1 MAKPTYY
8 GVTMP
13 FVSPA
18 GILPF
23 QADERIIKNDLLIL
37 LLTAPGQRVMR
48 PGFGTP
54 INRYLF
60 EPADQNDYGTL
71 RSAILLAIEVNEP
84 RVIVEDVVINGNE
97 NQLDIKVIFRLT
109 FNPTK
114 TLNIDLELP
123 RVGAA

>member
-1 MAKPTYY
+1 MLKPTYY

-13 FVSPA
+13 FASTA

-23 QADERIIKNDLLIL
+23 QADDRLIKNDLLIL

-60 EPADQNDYGTL
+60 EPADTNDYQLL
-71 RSAILLAIEVNEP
+71 RTSILNAIEVNEP
-84 RVIVEDVVINGNE
+84 RVIVEDVVVNGNE
-97 NQLDIKVIFRLT
+97 NQLNIKVIFRLT
-109 FNPTK
+109 FNPSR
-114 TLNIDLELP
+114 TLDIELELP
-123 RVGAA
+123 RTGGA